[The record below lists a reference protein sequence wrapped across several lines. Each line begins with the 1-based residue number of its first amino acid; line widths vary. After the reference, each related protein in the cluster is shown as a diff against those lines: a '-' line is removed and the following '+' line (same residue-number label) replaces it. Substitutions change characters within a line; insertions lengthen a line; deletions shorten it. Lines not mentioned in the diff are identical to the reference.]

1 MKRYRFPGRNSQ
13 SGLALLVA
21 LIVLA
26 AMTMAG
32 IALVRSV
39 DTNALVASNL
49 SHRQGAQ
56 FAGEAG
62 VEEARTWL
70 LGSAT
75 ATLGS
80 DDGSRGFFAT
90 RGAGIDLTGNSTATT
105 SDNIKW
111 KDYDG
116 DTESGTVAPRCMNK
130 DEAGNQVC
138 YVINRMC
145 DNAGPIDMAT
155 CDVITAPPGL
165 SGDESIGVHNP
176 EVHGGVPDAIPE
188 GDPPFFALYRI
199 TVRTSGPR
207 NNVSF
212 IQVFL
217 AIS

>member
-1 MKRYRFPGRNSQ
+1 MTDYRNPSKNAQ
-13 SGLALLVA
+13 SGLVLLVA

-62 VEEARTWL
+62 VEEARAWL
-70 LGSAT
+70 LT
-75 ATLGS
+75 KLPTDLGADS
-80 DDGSRGFFAT
+80 NAYGYIAT
-90 RGAGIDLTGNSTATT
+90 RLASLDLTGNSTTT
-105 SDNIKW
+105 TTDNVKW
-111 KDYDG
+111 KDFDDSIQAG
-116 DTESGTVAPRCMNK
+116 SIAPRCRDK
-130 DEAGNQVC
+130 DDSGNRVC
-138 YVINRMC
+138 YVVNRMC
-145 DNAGPIDMAT
+145 DNAGAFDLAT
-155 CDVITAPPGL
+155 CDVITSSSGS
-165 SGDESIGVHNP
+165 SGDSSSGKRGSDVTYGL
-176 EVHGGVPDAIPE
+176 VDKIPT
-188 GDPPFFALYRI
+188 GSPSHFALYRV

-217 AIS
+217 AI

>member
-1 MKRYRFPGRNSQ
+1 MTNYRNPSKNAQ
-13 SGLALLVA
+13 SGLVLLVA

-62 VEEARTWL
+62 VEEARAWL
-70 LGSAT
+70 LTKLST
-75 ATLGS
+75 DLGT
-80 DDGSRGFFAT
+80 D
-90 RGAGIDLTGNSTATT
+90 T
-105 SDNIKW
+105 SDNVKW
-111 KDYDG
+111 KDFDG
-116 DTESGTVAPRCMNK
+116 STQSGSTTPRCM
-130 DEAGNQVC
+130 DRDDVGNQVC
-138 YVINRMC
+138 YVVNRMC
-145 DNAGPIDMAT
+145 DNAGAIDLAT
-155 CDVITAPPGL
+155 CDVVTSPLGTNPLDSRGLHGPQRTGDVPPPIP
-165 SGDESIGVHNP
+165 SGS
-176 EVHGGVPDAIPE
+176 
-188 GDPPFFALYRI
+188 PPVFALYRV

-217 AIS
+217 VLS

>member
-1 MKRYRFPGRNSQ
+1 MTTNRHPSRNSQ
-13 SGLALLVA
+13 SGLVLLVA

-62 VEEARTWL
+62 VEEARAWL
-70 LGSAT
+70 LT
-75 ATLGS
+75 KLPTDLGADNS
-80 DDGSRGFFAT
+80 TYGYMAT
-90 RGAGIDLTGNSTATT
+90 RLASLDLTGNSTTT
-105 SDNIKW
+105 TTDNVKW
-111 KDYDG
+111 KDFDG
-116 DTESGTVAPRCMNK
+116 GTQAGTATPLCMER
-130 DEAGNQVC
+130 DDSGNQVC
-138 YVINRMC
+138 YVVNRMC
-145 DNAGPIDMAT
+145 DSAGAVDLAT
-155 CDVITAPPGL
+155 CDVITSPSGP
-165 SGDESIGVHNP
+165 SGDGSLNKHS
-176 EVHGGVPDAIPE
+176 PDVS
-188 GDPPFFALYRI
+188 GDPAKDIPTGSPPHFALYRV